1 MSTRTSLIVLAT
13 GTGTDGV
20 PDVRAL
26 LQPVGRGSVLALAL
40 RHAIATEW
48 PLAVVTT
55 EALAAPLARW
65 VATRDIVVLD
75 SQTLARGR
83 GRAVAA
89 GVAAH
94 ADADG
99 WVVLPAERALV
110 QTATLRAVGQA
121 LAEHPVAY
129 AQHQGRPGE
138 PTGFAAE
145 LFSELIALDGDDG
158 PRRLTARYPALGVEV
173 DDPGVLLD
181 AASAEGLSQA
191 RAVAADTA

>member
-1 MSTRTSLIVLAT
+1 MSTRASLIVLAI
-13 GTGTDGV
+13 GTGAGDA
-20 PDVRAL
+20 PDVQTL
-26 LQPVGRGSVLALAL
+26 LQPVGRSSVLALAL

-48 PLAVVTT
+48 PLVVVTT

-75 SQTLARGR
+75 AQALAGGR

-99 WVVLPAERALV
+99 WVVLPAQRPLV
-110 QTATLRAVGQA
+110 QPATLRAVGQA

-181 AASAEGLSQA
+181 ASSGDGLSQA
-191 RAVAADTA
+191 RAAVADAA

>member
-1 MSTRTSLIVLAT
+1 MSTRTSLIVLAI
-13 GTGTDGV
+13 GTGRGGA
-20 PDVRAL
+20 PDVQTL
-26 LQPVGRGSVLALAL
+26 LQPVGRGSVLALTL

-48 PLAVVTT
+48 PLVVVTT
-55 EALAAPLARW
+55 EALAVPLARW

-75 SQTLARGR
+75 ADALACGR

-99 WVVLPAERALV
+99 WVVLPAQRPLV
-110 QTATLRAVGQA
+110 QPATLRAVGQA

-181 AASAEGLSQA
+181 AASGDGLSQA
-191 RAVAADTA
+191 RVVGAAAA